1 MKNIHI
7 LPTDQ
12 PSRLHLW
19 TDENGMRLALC
30 ELEYSHTRNTQN
42 LYITSDEEIKEGV
55 NQWYLD
61 KFLNK
66 PRNSGGAQY
75 GEKQNIIILTT
86 DQKLIDDGVQEIE
99 DYFLQWFVENPTC
112 EFVEVNK
119 KLVEFPL
126 TFKMMYKIIIPQEGI
141 DEELLPEFNLS
152 KGVFDKLSNI
162 SSKEMPQE
170 FSKLVNENFDELIS
184 NESKQG
190 THYNFIIQNDKYK
203 MLLAMQTYPET
214 KYYFKDDEISVEE
227 LILKLDNGESSEIK
241 YSEDEVRE
249 LLIKGLTHN
258 DDKLCGSLVTVQ
270 KEIRT
275 ANFNVW
281 FEENKKK

>member
-12 PSRLHLW
+12 PSRLY
-19 TDENGMRLALC
+19 
-30 ELEYSHTRNTQN
+30 LEYGDGDLCLANNPLPQTSRSNNQH
-42 LYITSDEEIKEGV
+42 LYVTSDEK
-55 NQWYLD
+55 L
-61 KFLNK
+61 
-66 PRNSGGAQY
+66 
-75 GEKQNIIILTT
+75 KQNDWCLHDGVVYIMRNHMISRPSYNAKKIILTT
-86 DQKLIDDGVQEIE
+86 DPTLIPDGVQVIDDE
-99 DYFLQWFVENPTC
+99 FLEWFVKNPSC

-126 TFKMMYKIIIPQEGI
+126 TFKMMYKIIIPQE
-141 DEELLPEFNLS
+141 EP
-152 KGVFDKLSNI
+152 
-162 SSKEMPQE
+162 
-170 FSKLVNENFDELIS
+170 
-184 NESKQG
+184 KQV
-190 THYNFIIQNDKYK
+190 KY
-203 MLLAMQTYPET
+203 T
-214 KYYFKDDEISVEE
+214 
-227 LILKLDNGESSEIK
+227 
-241 YSEDEVRE
+241 EDEVRE